1 MTLGLNEIEN
11 PGAIVISLSWH
22 MRNAVDRVGQTY
34 EVRRFEPGGEQS
46 LLVIKVAVFNMNE
59 LNVESL
65 LKNSM
70 ILL

>member
-1 MTLGLNEIEN
+1 M
-11 PGAIVISLSWH
+11 
-22 MRNAVDRVGQTY
+22 DRVGQTY

-70 ILL
+70 ILLLIKVIQ